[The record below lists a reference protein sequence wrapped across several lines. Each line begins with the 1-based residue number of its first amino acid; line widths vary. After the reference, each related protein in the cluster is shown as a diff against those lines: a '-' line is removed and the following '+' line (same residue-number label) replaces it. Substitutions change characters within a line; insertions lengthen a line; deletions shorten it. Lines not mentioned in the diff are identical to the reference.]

1 MMVNSN
7 SLLCCILLSIITITY
22 QSSTPIWSFE
32 KYAVKINDPI
42 VYTSIATFENES
54 IKTYTVN
61 DINYLEIGNKA
72 IPIDFEKLDSF
83 VKLNSIYYICQK
95 GTGKINVRQYNPSN
109 NKITELSQPTFSTTP
124 DKWSLNCF
132 YTRVTIES
140 TINNAEDI
148 SDSTNTVVSSK
159 FFFVTFLGTQS
170 VFAYFPNNSEDNK
183 WKEIL
188 HLNYKIFFS
197 MLDQQL
203 KTNNNLY
210 YWLYLTVYDP
220 SQYNHSYKYIITT
233 KNPNEITLTLESSV
247 WGIKVMIYE
256 QFSSYYSYVKDGGL
270 TEYVISYDDNNSF
283 SQGMGLIDLT
293 NGNCYCGN
301 DARTALPLTIEG
313 ETYTIN
319 EMYFLSSSY
328 YYYSVTTSSGETF
341 WGVVEAYS
349 NLVVFNSNYPV
360 KRVTES
366 VDSAILHIETYDN
379 EMFELCYLAYDD
391 NGVCKDCSSSTTQLV
406 INPNGQTLCRTRG
419 ENAPKIFLC
428 TNNEIF
434 DLANGACSSCGIDST
449 FLLLPDDICIN
460 QCDSTRHA
468 IDTANSQC
476 TACYKNNEYLKIGE
490 TSCTSSIP
498 DGWFISNVTYN
509 VIEECSSECQTCYAT
524 PNSTSTNCLTC
535 RDTTKYV
542 KRGNCVDVSECDGY
556 TYINAQTQTCEICKE
571 NQYKYYGTTEPCQTK
586 PESTVVINDEYH
598 IIADCY
604 SDCLTCSLVGDADN
618 GHCTSCKANYL
629 YQENCVTSCPN
640 YFLSDSSHKKCV
652 NCADDNLVRY
662 ESDSTCRDPSTLS
675 GFYYLLEQFGIIAN
689 CYSLCNSCY
698 GPGNSTF
705 HNCKYCRQ
713 GYRDD
718 PSNTNNCIPICP
730 NTLEGVYQGQCINCK
745 TEHLVRYEDNPHCVD
760 IPNEEYEIINEE
772 YAIIRLFN
780 MIPDLATLQSII
792 DSEVLSFFNRN
803 NEIVTQEYTLEV
815 YDTSIHH
822 TSPSNTSSI
831 DMGKCEVLLRNK
843 YKIFLPERLVI
854 YKLDIK
860 TSNEYLT
867 NRVQYAVFAPNGTK
881 LELDVCDEVGIKV
894 EVPIKEDVLAN
905 LTLISMLTEE
915 GVDVSNKS
923 DPFFNDICVKFKSD
937 DSPGLPFNMRKDLYV
952 NNSLCS
958 DGCKLQS
965 IDVTT
970 RKANCECKTVYNVL
984 SLSGVRSNFK
994 DTILNSN
1001 FFVLR
1006 CYKQV
1011 FNAEN
1016 LKVNAG
1022 SYIFLSLLF
1031 LQICTSI
1038 YYAYT
1043 SIFPLKVM
1051 IMGIIEKK
1059 GMANPPKKVKISKS
1073 TTIKSSNYD
1082 SESNI
1087 DITKNSREII
1097 IKGRKFYQMNSMD
1110 QSSINDEED
1119 EKPSTKALNNNY
1131 ASPSVKNLIPQ
1142 KLCMQDRNI
1151 LKTDTSIQNEDK
1163 NKDLIF
1169 TTTTTMRGNSPYTPE
1184 ELNNLPFEFAVQH
1197 DKRKFCELYW
1207 EYLKYKHPLLNAF
1220 ILDTDSN
1227 LKSVKISMLILTT
1240 AMSFAFNAL
1249 FFTEDIQEEN
1259 YNSNGN
1265 LSFIVTLPKVIISCL
1280 ASVFIST
1287 FLTLLSS
1294 FHSKLQKLR
1303 ESPNSETLNI
1313 NIGIVLKSTKCKLH
1327 TYFVIVL
1334 LLMLFFWYF
1343 AAAFCAV
1350 IPKYETLWIVDS
1362 CKSLVI
1368 NMIFPFFFAL
1378 GIALFRYIAIRK
1390 NSRCCFCFAK
1400 IINIV

>member
-1 MMVNSN
+1 MEFSLIMVKGNI
-7 SLLCCILLSIITITY
+7 LLCCYIIFYIFTITK
-22 QSSTPIWSFE
+22 QSSTTIWSFE
-32 KYAVKINDPI
+32 DIAVLVNDKKF
-42 VYTSIATFENES
+42 YTSNATFESES
-54 IKTYTVN
+54 IKTYSLN
-61 DINYLEIGNKA
+61 NNNYLEIDNKN
-72 IPIDFEKLDSF
+72 IPIDFETVHSF
-83 VKLNSIYYICQK
+83 VKVNGTYYICQNGIGQFDVIK
-95 GTGKINVRQYNPSN
+95 YNPTTNEIS
-109 NKITELSQPTFSTTP
+109 KLSKPLLISESYNQ
-124 DKWSLNCF
+124 WSLHCF
-132 YTRVTIES
+132 YLPKTNEAYNS
-140 TINNAEDI
+140 TDNTTSNAL
-148 SDSTNTVVSSK
+148 
-159 FFFVTFLGTQS
+159 FVTFLKTPYIL
-170 VFAYFPNNSEDNK
+170 AYYPLTDE
-183 WKEIL
+183 WKEALKFQYDIIFSFQDPTL
-188 HLNYKIFFS
+188 HSMDDLYYWIYIMVYKGFNSYSHSFKYTAKMITSSQFSFTVFSEVDAFPIKLYDNFSYSYKYSSDTALTIYFITYHEDYYYRNKGLLNLYNQPYNCWGPYPNSNS
-197 MLDQQL
+197 MPLSMIVNESY
-203 KTNNNLY
+203 TINNLY
-210 YWLYLTVYDP
+210 
-220 SQYNHSYKYIITT
+220 
-233 KNPNEITLTLESSV
+233 
-247 WGIKVMIYE
+247 
-256 QFSSYYSYVKDGGL
+256 
-270 TEYVISYDDNNSF
+270 
-283 SQGMGLIDLT
+283 
-293 NGNCYCGN
+293 
-301 DARTALPLTIEG
+301 
-313 ETYTIN
+313 
-319 EMYFLSSSY
+319 FLFVGY
-328 YYYSVTTSSGETF
+328 PFYYYSITTSFSDQY
-341 WGVVEAYS
+341 WGIGDGY
-349 NLVVFNSNYPV
+349 NDYIMFHSNYPV
-360 KRVTES
+360 RKVYGS
-366 VDSAILHIETYDN
+366 LDSMSIIVETYDN
-379 EMFELCYLAYDD
+379 EIYEICFLDTEKGGCQDCASGSIQMIINTQGNNQCRNKSIDEPKYYSCPGNELIDINNL
-391 NGVCKDCSSSTTQLV
+391 VCV
-406 INPNGQTLCRTRG
+406 
-419 ENAPKIFLC
+419 
-428 TNNEIF
+428 
-434 DLANGACSSCGIDST
+434 SCGINNT
-449 FLLLPDDICIN
+449 YILQPDDICISR
-460 QCDSTRHA
+460 CDPTRHA
-468 IDTANSQC
+468 IDTSNLIC
-476 TACYKNNEYLKIGE
+476 IACYKNNKYLIIGDIDCKD
-490 TSCTSSIP
+490 TIP
-498 DGWFISNVTYN
+498 EGMFISNVTYN
-509 VIEECSSECQTCYAT
+509 ILDYCHNDCQTCYAT

-535 RDTTKYV
+535 KDTTKYV
-542 KRGNCVDVSECDGY
+542 KGGNCVDVSQCDGY
-556 TYINAQTQTCEICKE
+556 TYINAHTQTCEICGE
-571 NQYKYYGTTEPCQTK
+571 NQYKYYGTTEPCQSK
-586 PESTVVINDEYH
+586 PESTVVINEEYH

-604 SDCLTCSLVGDADN
+604 SDCLTCSLVGNADN
-618 GHCTSCKANYL
+618 GHCTSCKYNYL

-640 YFLSDSSHKKCV
+640 YYLSDSANKKCV

-689 CYSLCNSCY
+689 CYSLCDSCY

-718 PSNTNNCIPICP
+718 PSNTNNCIPVCS

-745 TEHLVRYEDNPHCVD
+745 TEKLVRYEDNPNCVD
-760 IPNEEYEIINEE
+760 IPDEEYEIINEE

-792 DSEVLSFFNRN
+792 DSEVQSFFNRN

-815 YDTSIHH
+815 YDTSLHH

-831 DMGKCEVLLRNK
+831 EMAQCEALLRSK
-843 YKIFLPERLVI
+843 YKIFLPEQLII

-860 TSNEYLT
+860 TSSEYLT
-867 NRVQYAVFAPNGTK
+867 NKVQYAVFAPNGTK

-965 IDVTT
+965 IDIST
-970 RKANCECKTVYNVL
+970 RKANCECKTVYNAL
-984 SLSGVRSNFK
+984 SLSGVQSNFK

-1031 LQICTSI
+1031 LQICDLI

-1051 IMGIIEKK
+1051 IMGIVERK
-1059 GMANPPKKVKISKS
+1059 GMANPPKKVKISKTS
-1073 TTIKSSNYD
+1073 TYKSSNYD

-1097 IKGRKFYQMNSMD
+1097 IKGRNNYQLNSME
-1110 QSSINDEED
+1110 QSSINYDED

-1131 ASPSVKNLIPQ
+1131 ASPCVKNLEPQ
-1142 KLCMQDRNI
+1142 KLCIQDRNI

-1163 NKDLIF
+1163 NKDVIF
-1169 TTTTTMRGNSPYTPE
+1169 TTTMKGNSPHTPE
-1184 ELNNLPFEFAVQH
+1184 ELNNFPFEFAVQH
-1197 DKRKFCELYW
+1197 DKRTFCELYW

-1220 ILDTDSN
+1220 TLDTDSN
-1227 LKSVKISMLILTT
+1227 LKSVKISMLIVTT
-1240 AMSFAFNAL
+1240 AMNFAFNAL

-1259 YNSNGN
+1259 YNNNGN
-1265 LSFIVTLPKVIISCL
+1265 LSFIVTLPKVILSCL

-1294 FHSKLQKLR
+1294 FHSKLQKLK

-1327 TYFVIVL
+1327 TYFIIVI
-1334 LLMLFFWYF
+1334 LLMIFFWYF